1 MASGTLL
8 PYLRAQGLSPRKS
21 LGQHYLTDR
30 GILDAIVA
38 AAELPSDAVV
48 IEVGPGPGTLTAALL
63 PHVAR
68 LIAIELDDHLAP
80 LLSAHFGDWP
90 QFHLL
95 HADALTLA
103 PSDALLRTG
112 GMAPYSLV
120 ANLPYYITSALL
132 RHYLESAPPP
142 WRSVVM
148 VQLDVAQRIVA
159 RPPQMSLLAVSVQAY
174 TRPQIIRR
182 LPPGA
187 FTPPPK
193 VHSAVLRLDP
203 LEQPWIVPERRQPFF
218 AIVRAGFGQK
228 RKMLRNSLAAGLRL
242 PAQRVERALA
252 GAGILP
258 KVRAQELDLPQWL
271 ALMEAI
277 SEEAHFGGFSE
288 RAAPPSAD

>member
-132 RHYLESAPPP
+132 RHYLESAPHRGPTAANEPFSSLGAGLYPTPDHSPP
-142 WRSVVM
+142 APRGFHTTPQGSFGSAASRSTGAT
-148 VQLDVAQRIVA
+148 LDSAGKA
-159 RPPQMSLLAVSVQAY
+159 P
-174 TRPQIIRR
+174 
-182 LPPGA
+182 
-187 FTPPPK
+187 
-193 VHSAVLRLDP
+193 AVLRHRARRV
-203 LEQPWIVPERRQPFF
+203 WPEAQDASKQLGSRLATSGTEGGTGAGRRRDS
-218 AIVRAGFGQK
+218 AKGSG
-228 RKMLRNSLAAGLRL
+228 
-242 PAQRVERALA
+242 A
-252 GAGILP
+252 GA
-258 KVRAQELDLPQWL
+258 
-271 ALMEAI
+271 
-277 SEEAHFGGFSE
+277 
-288 RAAPPSAD
+288 